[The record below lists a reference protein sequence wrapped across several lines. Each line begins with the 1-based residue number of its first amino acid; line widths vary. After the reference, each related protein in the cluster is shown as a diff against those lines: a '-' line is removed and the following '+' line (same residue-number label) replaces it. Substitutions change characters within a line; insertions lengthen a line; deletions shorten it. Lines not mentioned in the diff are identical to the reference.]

1 MASALKLLPLEP
13 YGLHAIVTLTTRTDF
28 ITERREEVA
37 TPVRAAFD
45 TSSLFKDDASTTLE
59 IMSREPMKLMEIES
73 EQALERT
80 YEILRDE
87 LSDVPVPSV
96 EGVSNTRRMTL
107 ARSDELADFNPL
119 LMWDLSFAG
128 SILGER

>member
-1 MASALKLLPLEP
+1 MSAGGYRHGGVATQLHVCEAVDECLTVLPLEP
-13 YGLHAIVTLTTRTDF
+13 YGLIANVTLTTRTDV

-37 TPVRAAFD
+37 TLVRAAFD

-96 EGVSNTRRMTL
+96 
-107 ARSDELADFNPL
+107 
-119 LMWDLSFAG
+119 
-128 SILGER
+128 